1 MIKAS
6 QKNDLNKGKRQA
18 RESENTKMR
27 DVFSPLSLRQSVQP
41 HDASRLVL
49 LVGFMHGC
57 SHHLF
62 EHLHLQWQ
70 PQALSTRSEEHTS
83 ELQSLMRISY
93 AVFCLKKKNK

>member
-6 QKNDLNKGKRQA
+6 QKNDLNKWKRQA
-18 RESENTKMR
+18 RESENTKTS

-41 HDASRLVL
+41 HEASRLVL

-62 EHLHLQWQ
+62 EHLHLQWH
-70 PQALSTRSEEHTS
+70 PPALSTRSNQDSRAVGNHTT
-83 ELQSLMRISY
+83 
-93 AVFCLKKKNK
+93 CLRLFAAHKTLL